1 MSPGQKGHAKA
12 TEYSPLW
19 NALLGADH
27 PACREFAE
35 YFIDSA
41 KYNGG
46 EEEDMTPDVAMG
58 YMIDFYMELM
68 PAKTQLAL
76 AMRLIGL
83 AGSLGENDYQEF
95 HQVTREVSA

>member
-12 TEYSPLW
+12 REYVPLW
-19 NALLGADH
+19 YALLGADH
-27 PACREFAE
+27 PACREFAD
-35 YFIDSA
+35 YFREVA
-41 KYNGG
+41 EPEG
-46 EEEDMTPDVAMG
+46 EEDMTPDVAMG

-68 PAKTQLAL
+68 PAKTKLAL

-83 AGSLGENDYQEF
+83 AGNLSDGDYDEF